1 MRERNFLLTLNA
13 VGFSLIV
20 MKPHDSIEA
29 LLTIGDKMSTAYSNS
44 ITLEEIIP
52 LVDRLSEVERD
63 ALRQILESK
72 TRVDWKAEWEKAVAR
87 FHQIFAK
94 FPEDEVAMDL
104 AKALN
109 EVRSGHAH

>member
-1 MRERNFLLTLNA
+1 
-13 VGFSLIV
+13 
-20 MKPHDSIEA
+20 MKPHASIET
-29 LLTIGDKMSTAYSNS
+29 LLTIGDEMSPAYSTS
-44 ITLEEIIP
+44 ITLEEVIP

-72 TRVDWKAEWEKAVAR
+72 ARVDWKAEWEKAVAH

-94 FPEDEVAMDL
+94 FPEDEVARDL

-109 EVRSGHAH
+109 EVRSGRAH